1 MTLVE
6 VEESELA
13 HLKVRASHQAAI
25 EQKNQEV
32 RKLKQ
37 RYDMAKDASLA
48 AKKNYDEGVAELSE
62 LINEGPSAQLSLPF
76 NDAKESTKADAPKV
90 HWRDR
95 PIQELNL
102 AKGMLDKCLELG
114 INTVGKLKDVED
126 GKVPGYEEKRLAGIE
141 GWGKG
146 KVERAKAALGV
157 LCGNESDFEE
167 SPISEAEQPAEETA
181 MIANQTEDG
190 ESIMIEVLVDVP
202 NGESIGL
209 VKGAKVPAIRRGPNA
224 QVAIEESSPYLFMSG
239 EYVIVTVA
247 EPMIAEN
254 EAGFLT
260 DAPEPPVESEQ
271 ETEASEA

>member
-13 HLKVRASHQAAI
+13 HLKVRANHQAAI

-76 NDAKESTKADAPKV
+76 NDGNGKDSPKQELPKV

-167 SPISEAEQPAEETA
+167 SPISEAEKPAEETA
-181 MIANQTEDG
+181 MVANQTEDG
-190 ESIMIEVLVDVP
+190 EAITIEVLVDVP

-224 QVAIEESSPYLFMSG
+224 QVTIEDASPYLFMSG
-239 EYVIVTVA
+239 EYAIVTAA

-254 EAGFLT
+254 QAGFLT
-260 DAPEPPVESEQ
+260 DALVESEQ